1 MNDIEMKRYLLCLK
15 IKISAMILVCI
26 LSMVMIVNVKYQE
39 TRVID
44 EYDLLKIHTDHVS
57 YLNTDGVIE
66 FLDIDKV
73 SEFNLVYDISE
84 KALKRFRSIQ
94 YIYMIN
100 PMNGEN
106 FFKVKLI
113 ESETWKLYVVEEQLD
128 LFE

>member
-1 MNDIEMKRYLLCLK
+1 
-15 IKISAMILVCI
+15 MILVCI

>member
-100 PMNGEN
+100 PMNVEN